1 MNGSVLSFNGSYN
14 TIMIL
19 ITTVIIL
26 EEHLNPPLPS
36 LPLLTDTVV
45 SLRPIF

>member
-19 ITTVIIL
+19 ITTVITL
-26 EEHLNPPLPS
+26 EE
-36 LPLLTDTVV
+36 LLTLLYLLFHS
-45 SLRPIF
+45 SLTQ